1 MLVSFARAAESA
13 QPSTEKEGTGSLLA
27 LWQVVPS
34 LLWVLLAAIG
44 AWYFRKEI
52 ASLIN
57 ALVKRLNSGGA
68 IKIGFF
74 ELSSI
79 RVMIDESRPV
89 LGESVTSFVA
99 TEREPLRQQRYTDC
113 RSIFI
118 AHRLFPS
125 VEPNQTYDIWI
136 HAVAHK
142 SDVHDIE
149 RIEYYLGGAWS
160 HNVFV
165 SKDQGKR
172 FGILISAYGSGFL
185 CLAKIHFKDGA
196 SIDTWRYIDF
206 EQGQLGKE

>member
-13 QPSTEKEGTGSLLA
+13 QPSTEKEGAGSVLA
-27 LWQVVPS
+27 VWQVVPS
-34 LLWVLLAAIG
+34 LLWVLLAATG
-44 AWYFRKEI
+44 LWYFRKEI
-52 ASLIN
+52 TLLMKV
-57 ALVKRLNSGGA
+57 LVGRLQSGAA
-68 IKIGFF
+68 IKIWFL
-74 ELSSI
+74 ELSAI
-79 RVMIDESRPV
+79 RVTIDESRRV

-99 TEREPLRQQRYTDC
+99 AEREPLRQKRYADC

-125 VEPNQTYDIWI
+125 AEPNQTYDIWI

-142 SDVHDIE
+142 SDIHDIE

-172 FGILISAYGSGFL
+172 FGIFISAYGSGFL
-185 CLAKIHFKDGA
+185 CLAKIHFKDGS